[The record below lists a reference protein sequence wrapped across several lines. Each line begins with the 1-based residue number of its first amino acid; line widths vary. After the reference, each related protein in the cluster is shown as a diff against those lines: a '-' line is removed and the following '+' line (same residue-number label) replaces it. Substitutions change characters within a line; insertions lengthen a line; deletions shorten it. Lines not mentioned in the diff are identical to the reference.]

1 MPCLLIY
8 SDASSNLVYATTHSV
23 IVVLDLRTMRV
34 LQTMQNP
41 RHFGP
46 ITSICLDRK
55 RSWIIVGTSMG
66 TLTLWDRRFGLLL
79 KSWQVSQA
87 TPGRS
92 TRIYQCAIHPTKGRG
107 KWIMVALETTRPNEE
122 HIPVTLIEV
131 WDIEKSLLIETF
143 LARAAST
150 VDVDLEPKE
159 TGGVDA
165 EVDPAAAIA
174 ALVRSR
180 QQSNPQAIAIKRSR
194 VSSSSLPK
202 EDIIPL
208 SSLTIRTI
216 FVGSEFGGHHQS
228 GHRVDS
234 TDMTN
239 DFNSVSRSSGRGFMI
254 SGSEDRRV
262 RLWDLGRLERTAVLS
277 GLDSELDKPTY
288 R

>member
-1 MPCLLIY
+1 MSYSPTY

-46 ITSICLDRK
+46 ITCICLDRK

-79 KSWQVSQA
+79 KSWQVGQ
-87 TPGRS
+87 TMPGKS
-92 TRIYQCAIHPTKGRG
+92 TRIHQCVIHPTKGRG

-131 WDIEKSLLIETF
+131 WDIEKSLLMETF

-150 VDVDLEPKE
+150 IDVDLEPKE
-159 TGGVDA
+159 TSGADA

-180 QQSNPQAIAIKRSR
+180 QQSNPQATAIKRPR

-202 EDIIPL
+202 EDVTPL

-216 FVGSEFGGHHQS
+216 FVGSEFGGHQS

-234 TDMTN
+234 TDATS

-262 RLWDLGRLERTAVLS
+262 RLWDLSRLERTTVLS